1 MVEAKILSG
10 LLGDLYDAA
19 LDPAQWPAALNTL
32 SGFVGGQSA
41 GIAYIDRGSKAVDAH
56 HTVGCDPHFLQLYLS
71 HYGQYDP
78 TLSLLLLPAAQVAS
92 SGDIM
97 PYDEYCDGRFYRE
110 WARPQGWVDSVGA
123 AVDKSG
129 SGIVV
134 LSILR
139 NQASGLVDE
148 DTRLRMELVLPHVR
162 RAALV
167 GNLFR
172 RQKAEADSLSDTFDG
187 LSAGLFL
194 VDAEGR
200 VMHANESGQAILAA
214 GSPLRVVAGRL
225 TVVDANLERPLHKL
239 CARAEAGDVALGARG
254 AAIPLLAR
262 DGRRFVAH
270 VLPLASRARRR
281 AGAVYEAVAAVF
293 VGAATLDPPAAPELI
308 SGAYNLTPT
317 ELRVLLGIVEI
328 GGVPEVAE
336 SLGIAEST
344 VKTHLRRVYEKTGAR
359 RQADLV
365 KLVAAFSSPLSD
377 QSHVPSNADRHPPI
391 GGRRRPRS
399 SRKIPKPGDI

>member
-1 MVEAKILSG
+1 MVEAKILSE

-41 GIAYIDRGSKAVDAH
+41 GIAYIARPSKAVDAH

-71 HYGQYDP
+71 RYGQFDP
-78 TLSLLLLPAAQVAS
+78 TLSLLLLPTAQVAS
-92 SGDIM
+92 TGDIM

-123 AVDKSG
+123 TVDKSG
-129 SGIVV
+129 SGVVV

-162 RAALV
+162 RAALI
-167 GNLFR
+167 GNVFQ

-194 VDAEGR
+194 VDADGR
-200 VMHANESGQAILAA
+200 VVHANESGQAMLA
-214 GSPLRVVAGRL
+214 GDSPLRAVAGRL
-225 TVVDANLERPLHKL
+225 TVVDANVERPLHKL
-239 CARAEAGDVALGARG
+239 FARAESGDVALGARG
-254 AAIPLLAR
+254 TAIPLVAR

-281 AGAVYEAVAAVF
+281 AGQAYGAVAAVF
-293 VGAATLDPPAAPELI
+293 VRAATLDVPAAPELI

-328 GGVPEVAE
+328 GGVPEVADA
-336 SLGIAEST
+336 LGIAETT
-344 VKTHLRRVYEKTGAR
+344 VKTHLRRIYEKTGAR

-365 KLVAAFSSPLSD
+365 KLVAAFSTPLS
-377 QSHVPSNADRHPPI
+377 N
-391 GGRRRPRS
+391 
-399 SRKIPKPGDI
+399 